1 MKPVPLIKLSLLF
14 LLLPFH
20 SVLADATQS
29 WLGKADIT
37 FDGTSTL
44 HAWGGKVSARP
55 FTTRVTLDAAG
66 RPSRIQAE
74 VTVEAGKMNTAEAKR
89 DENLRKVM
97 KVADHPL
104 ISAIIDVPAEKI
116 AADGRTPTQ
125 LPMTLTLLGK
135 SQQITAT
142 ITHWKLQDG
151 KATFDLD
158 FPVSLK
164 ASGISVPTVLLFIKV
179 GDGISVHS
187 SVTLTHN

>member
-20 SVLADATQS
+20 SVLADATHS

-89 DENLRKVM
+89 DENLRKAM

-104 ISAIIDVPAEKI
+104 ISANIDVPAGKI

-179 GDGISVHS
+179 GDSISVHS
-187 SVTLTHN
+187 SVTLSQS